1 MATDVSP
8 PKKGKKKGPQII
20 RKKLHWVPIRVRSSL
35 PLARVPQRASKALT
49 AVGVRVVCRVQGKI
63 ESTIWAGPPGDL
75 IAAATQLIDNEK
87 EFQALFIQ
95 NPEDLKKKKKKG
107 KDEGPIQLIDGK
119 RAMNCGIALAKM
131 KVSIHLHPAPRG
143 TMAMQFLSTA

>member
-1 MATDVSP
+1 MVC
-8 PKKGKKKGPQII
+8 
-20 RKKLHWVPIRVRSSL
+20 KLRLSRV
-35 PLARVPQRASKALT
+35 
-49 AVGVRVVCRVQGKI
+49 AVGACGAAVQGKI

-131 KVSIHLHPAPRG
+131 KVSYLAATRVIA
-143 TMAMQFLSTA
+143 AC